1 MIEVSGVSACYIS
14 ADTGGDICDLTNSQ
28 YALNGVSC
36 SFSPGEVVSLAG
48 LNGSGKSTLSRLLCA
63 MRLAD
68 AGSVVVD
75 GVDPAKSEHDRL
87 AVRKA
92 VGFVQQDPVDQIVS
106 TLVFDEVA
114 FGPRNL
120 GLVED
125 DVCERVRSS
134 LASVGLDGFEK
145 RDVSGLSGGEQQR
158 LALAGVLAMDPAYLV
173 LDEATSHLD
182 SAARPAFRALVG
194 DLAHRRGLGIVQ
206 VTHDPVELLASD
218 RVMVLDAG
226 RLIWQGSPE
235 ALLMG
240 KRDLWDSL
248 TLQSMYVSA
257 VQMALE
263 GGAFLSSIRSPR
275 KLVAWLKTPS
285 GSLVRSR
292 IANDGRFSSYGQNG
306 LDAQSATSRQN
317 GCGGIEVAY
326 DDARLV
332 LRSVSLRAA
341 PGRLMLLAGRSG
353 SGKSTLAMLLA
364 GLSRPDAGEISIDGL
379 AAHPARCGL
388 AFQRPESQLF
398 LQTVREEIAF
408 APRNAGVEAG
418 ELDERVREIAA
429 RVGLDEELLDRSP
442 FELSGGQ
449 ARRVGL
455 ACVLSLGAPAY
466 VLDEPTA
473 GLDAPGRRDLPR
485 LVRELAAEGSAVVL
499 ISHDLDEW
507 LCEVDDVALMA
518 DGRIAW
524 TGPAGV
530 LRERPGIYRSA
541 GIEPPDSAMLLEALW
556 TAGMRRP
563 ADAKRVDGGMGTC
576 DGEHE

>member
-14 ADTGGDICDLTNSQ
+14 AGTGGDICDLTNSQ

-120 GLVED
+120 GLDED

-306 LDAQSATSRQN
+306 LDVQSATSRQN
-317 GCGGIEVAY
+317 GCGGIEVRDVSFAY
-326 DDARLV
+326 DDARPV
-332 LRSVSLRAA
+332 LRSVSFRAE

-364 GLSRPDAGEISIDGL
+364 GLSRPDAGEILSTGWRRIPR
-379 AAHPARCGL
+379 AAVLRSSAPRASCSANRARRDRFCAPQRRCG
-388 AFQRPESQLF
+388 
-398 LQTVREEIAF
+398 
-408 APRNAGVEAG
+408 
-418 ELDERVREIAA
+418 
-429 RVGLDEELLDRSP
+429 
-442 FELSGGQ
+442 GG
-449 ARRVGL
+449 
-455 ACVLSLGAPAY
+455 GA
-466 VLDEPTA
+466 
-473 GLDAPGRRDLPR
+473 
-485 LVRELAAEGSAVVL
+485 
-499 ISHDLDEW
+499 
-507 LCEVDDVALMA
+507 
-518 DGRIAW
+518 
-524 TGPAGV
+524 
-530 LRERPGIYRSA
+530 
-541 GIEPPDSAMLLEALW
+541 
-556 TAGMRRP
+556 
-563 ADAKRVDGGMGTC
+563 
-576 DGEHE
+576 